1 MQITG
6 IHHVTAVTGNT
17 AKNFRFYTEVLGL
30 RLVKKTVNQD
40 DVSAYHLFYAD
51 EVGNPGND
59 LTFFDW
65 PHIGRNVAGTGTIS
79 TIAMRVA
86 GADALDWWAKH
97 LEENGVEII
106 SRGEYAGRATL
117 IFHDREGMR
126 LALMDDGHA
135 PTNSIPWTKSPIP
148 AAYAIRGLDAAAI
161 IVHQLEPLAVV
172 LTQVLGFQQTRE
184 YALSEDGQ
192 NRLVVFEAGN
202 GGPGTEVHVE
212 VRPNGHAGRLGI
224 GGVHHVAF
232 RVPDAEEHQQWRDHL
247 ASAGLNVTP
256 VIDRFYFKS
265 IYFRVPGGALFE
277 IATDGPGFVDAR
289 EDIEHLGE
297 TLDMPP
303 FLEPY
308 RAEIEKNLH
317 PIE

>member
-1 MQITG
+1 MQLTG

-17 AKNFRFYTEVLGL
+17 AKNFRFYTDVLGL

-65 PHIGRNVAGTGTIS
+65 PTMGRNVTGAGTIGTI
-79 TIAMRVA
+79 ALRVA
-86 GADALDWWAKH
+86 GTPALNWWEKH
-97 LEENGVEII
+97 LEESGVENVR
-106 SRGEYAGRATL
+106 RGEYGGRAGL
-117 IFHDREGMR
+117 FFHDREGMR
-126 LALMDDGHA
+126 LALFDDGNA
-135 PTNSIPWTKSPIP
+135 PTNSIPWRKSPIP
-148 AAYAIRGLDAAAI
+148 AEYAIRGLDAATV
-161 IVHQLEPLAVV
+161 IVRQLEALSTV
-172 LTQVLGFQQTRE
+172 LTQALGFRQTRT
-184 YALSEDGQ
+184 YQLSEDGQ
-192 NRLVVFEAGN
+192 NRLLVFETGK
-202 GGPGTEVHVE
+202 GGPGTEIHVE
-212 VRPNGHAGRLGI
+212 VRPRESMGRLGI
-224 GGVHHVAF
+224 GGVHHIAF
-232 RVPDAEEHQQWRDHL
+232 RVPTVEEHQQWQAHL
-247 ASAGLNVTP
+247 AEVGLSVTP

-265 IYFRVPGGALFE
+265 IYFRVPGGVLFE
-277 IATDGPGFVDAR
+277 IATDGPGFIDAR
-289 EDIEHLGE
+289 EDVEHLGE